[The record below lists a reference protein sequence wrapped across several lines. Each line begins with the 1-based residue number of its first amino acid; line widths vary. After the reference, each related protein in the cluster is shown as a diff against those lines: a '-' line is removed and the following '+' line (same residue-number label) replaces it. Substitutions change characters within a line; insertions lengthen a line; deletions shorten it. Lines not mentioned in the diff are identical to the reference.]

1 MKKCQANSR
10 FINRFQFTPCILKRN
25 VSVFVTQNISFI
37 SISYNCQYYVICIKR
52 YLFAFQK
59 NRLHKIKYKTGRHK
73 MVKRG
78 HATIYLL
85 FMLLK
90 LLWWFN
96 FILQLSPLSLSL
108 SLPLFLNII
117 CVFVIPFSYIIY
129 ATTSC
134 NLFSHQTLFC
144 VSSFPQHIWY
154 DTGFCDKKLTFIG
167 I

>member
-1 MKKCQANSR
+1 MHITPSTSYYITQGNKSYVMKKCQANSR
-10 FINRFQFTPCILKRN
+10 FINRFQFSPCILKRN
-25 VSVFVTQNISFI
+25 VRVFVTQNINFI
-37 SISYNCQYYVICIKR
+37 RRNHLNCQYYIISIKR

-96 FILQLSPLSLSL
+96 FILQLSLSLSL
-108 SLPLFLNII
+108 YPLFIL
-117 CVFVIPFSYIIY
+117 
-129 ATTSC
+129 
-134 NLFSHQTLFC
+134 
-144 VSSFPQHIWY
+144 
-154 DTGFCDKKLTFIG
+154 
-167 I
+167 